1 MVAVMPFGPH
11 ARLVVDDYG
20 RRTDKVYVK
29 GAPGTFITVRLFT
42 MFVAEGDTLLITGE
56 LNLTNNTGRD
66 ADQDMIPGY
75 EAFGAGIAT
84 SLWIYD
90 ANAPAAERPA
100 TWLRLGTNGENCT
113 VEGHH
118 IAQGL
123 QRPYQVPAGWDPT
136 HQMGIVLR
144 VDAHSTAYKANPVP
158 GYFIVEKHGTLHVEH
173 WPAATPEV
181 P

>member
-1 MVAVMPFGPH
+1 MVDVKPLGPH
-11 ARLVVDDYG
+11 GRMVVDDYG
-20 RRTDKVYVK
+20 RRTDKVMVR
-29 GAPGTFITVRLFT
+29 GAPGTFVTIRLFT
-42 MFVAEGDTLLITGE
+42 MFVAPGDTLEIVGE

-66 ADQDMIPGY
+66 ADQDRITGY
-75 EAFGAGIAT
+75 KQYAVGVAT

-113 VEGHH
+113 AEGHH

-123 QRPYQVPAGWDPT
+123 TRPHTVPDTWDPT

-144 VDAHSTAYKANPVP
+144 VDCHSTGWDDNPVRD
-158 GYFIVEKHGTLHVEH
+158 YMLVETHGTLQVRQ
-173 WPAATPEV
+173 WPQPATGGV
-181 P
+181 

>member
-1 MVAVMPFGPH
+1 MVAVMPLGPH
-11 ARLVVDDYG
+11 ARLLVDDYG
-20 RRTDKVYVK
+20 RRTDKIQVR
-29 GAPGTFITVRLFT
+29 GAPGTYVTVRLFT
-42 MFVAEGDTLLITGE
+42 TFVAEGDTLLITGE
-56 LNLTNNTGRD
+56 TVLTNNTGRD
-66 ADQDMIPGY
+66 YPSQEWRSDLAHYPV
-75 EAFGAGIAT
+75 GIAT

-144 VDAHSTAYKANPVP
+144 VDAHCDVVAPQAERLSVN
-158 GYFIVEKHGTLHVEH
+158 EE
-173 WPAATPEV
+173 
-181 P
+181 